1 MRRPSQAVDSP
12 KTRTHVHQDI
22 LLLSYTSRNRP
33 PLLPPSLVRPPDA
46 CGGII
51 PMPAHYEPCLV
62 SLSRTRPTHRP
73 RPRAGSHA
81 SPPPSPLSTILP
93 ASRNCIL
100 HIRIQQVF
108 RHITRSS
115 RFPLRA
121 LRIHKK
127 PTSIVSLISSLS
139 LLLPPEPRIQSSTR
153 LLYRLLL
160 LLLLCQPPFV
170 LRTPFH
176 TCTAYQSFATSRSL
190 PFLGLVICRYSILSA
205 LFVCHPVLI
214 LQSTTRLIRSRK
226 FPPR

>member
-1 MRRPSQAVDSP
+1 M
-12 KTRTHVHQDI
+12 H
-22 LLLSYTSRNRP
+22 
-33 PLLPPSLVRPPDA
+33 PPS
-46 CGGII
+46 
-51 PMPAHYEPCLV
+51 EPHL
-62 SLSRTRPTHRP
+62 
-73 RPRAGSHA
+73 
-81 SPPPSPLSTILP
+81 ILP

-139 LLLPPEPRIQSSTR
+139 SLLLPPEPRIQSSTR

-160 LLLLCQPPFV
+160 LLLLCQTPFV